1 MPRAIVHHAR
11 ESHPDGRTTYMASFQ
26 DLGLRE
32 VLLAALEDA
41 GIERP
46 TALQQAAIPVL
57 RREGNLVARAG
68 SGSGKTLAYG
78 LGVLDRLEPR
88 AEPDE
93 DEESADEGV
102 EEAPR
107 TTRLLILS
115 PTAEA
120 AERAA
125 LELVPFAQAAG
136 LTIAASGGGWGTRTE
151 EAEVLAA
158 TPGEVV
164 EAVRASAVKLESVEA
179 VVVDGAAEI
188 ESLGG
193 WEALETLFDHV
204 PRDAQRIIITAQ
216 ATDAVDDLAS
226 RRVKRAI
233 RYPTTAADPASQ
245 EPAAEPSATVGYV
258 PVPERDKLDTL
269 ARTLGGGAGGEPPVV
284 YCRTDERAAHVS
296 EVLSLRGFLAS
307 DVGDPDADVVVIG
320 ASGLDEEDETPGGQV
335 ISYDVPADE
344 ETLRA
349 RHGGEDPGFILVDPR
364 ELVHLRETA
373 KRAGFFAQ
381 PAGIQGE
388 EPVSGSVELRTFRG
402 EIRRALR
409 EEDLTAQMLIL
420 EPLFE
425 DFTPTEIAAAASALL
440 RKKRVAAPAPVSAA
454 DAMPAAAAAARD
466 RTTAR
471 MARPAP
477 GGFAETG
484 GGGQAFTR
492 LFVSLGER
500 DGVRAN
506 DLVGAIAGEADIK
519 GSDIGK
525 IEIRDT
531 FSIVEVPADAA
542 ERVISSLNGTT
553 IRNRSVRVD
562 YDRQRKPGGPGG
574 GAGGP
579 RRMNRPGGDDRP
591 PRRMDRGGDDRPPR
605 RNDRGGDD
613 RPPRRDDRGPRS
625 GPGGGGGRGGPRPGG
640 PPRGGGGG
648 GRPGGGGFRR
658 PRED

>member
-1 MPRAIVHHAR
+1 
-11 ESHPDGRTTYMASFQ
+11 MASFQ

-32 VLLAALEDA
+32 PLLAALEDA

-46 TALQQAAIPVL
+46 TALQQAVIPVL
-57 RREGNLVARAG
+57 RREGNLVAKAS

-78 LGVLDRLEPR
+78 LGVLDRLEAR
-88 AEPDE
+88 EAPDE
-93 DEESADEGV
+93 DEDEDEDGEDADESAGHDLPGG
-102 EEAPR
+102 
-107 TTRLLILS
+107 TRFLILS

-125 LELVPFAQAAG
+125 MELVPFAQAAG
-136 LTIAASGGGWGTRTE
+136 LTVAASGGGWGTATE
-151 EAEVLAA
+151 AAEVLAA
-158 TPGEVV
+158 TPAEVV
-164 EAVRASAVKLESVEA
+164 EAVRASALKLEGVEA

-188 ESLGG
+188 ESVGG

-216 ATDAVDDLAS
+216 SSDAVDDLAS

-233 RYPTTAADPASQ
+233 RYPATAADPASQ
-245 EPAAEPSATVGYV
+245 EPAAAPTATVGYV
-258 PVPERDKLDTL
+258 PVSERDKLDTV
-269 ARTLGGGAGGEPPVV
+269 ARILGGGRGGEPPVL
-284 YCRTDERAAHVS
+284 YCRTDERAAQVS
-296 EVLSLRGFLAS
+296 EALTLRGFLAS
-307 DVGDPDADVVVIG
+307 DVGDADADVVVIG
-320 ASGLDEEDETPGGQV
+320 SSGLDDEEEAPGGQV

-349 RHGGEDPGFILVDPR
+349 RHGGEDPGFVLVDPR
-364 ELVHLRETA
+364 ELAHLRDVA
-373 KRAGFFAQ
+373 QRAGFFAQ

-388 EPVSGSVELRTFRG
+388 EPVSGSLELRTFRG
-402 EIRRALR
+402 ELRRALR
-409 EEDLTAQMLIL
+409 EEDLAAQMLIL

-440 RKKRVAAPAPVSAA
+440 RKKRASAPAAPSAA
-454 DAMPAAAAAARD
+454 DAMPAAASAARD

-484 GGGQAFTR
+484 GGGGAAFTR

-525 IEIRDT
+525 IDIRDT

-542 ERVISSLNGTT
+542 ERVIASLNGTT

-562 YDRQRKPGGPGG
+562 YDRQRKSAGPGGGGARGGPGG
-574 GAGGP
+574 GGM
-579 RRMNRPGGDDRP
+579 RRMNRGGDDDRP

-605 RNDRGGDD
+605 RTNRGDDD
-613 RPPRRDDRGPRS
+613 RPPRRGP
-625 GPGGGGGRGGPRPGG
+625 GGPRPGG
-640 PPRGGGGG
+640 PGGRGGPPRGGG
-648 GRPGGGGFRR
+648 RPGGGFRR

>member
-1 MPRAIVHHAR
+1 
-11 ESHPDGRTTYMASFQ
+11 MASFQ
-26 DLGLRE
+26 DLGLSE

-46 TALQQAAIPVL
+46 TALQAAAIPVL

-88 AEPDE
+88 EVSETDE
-93 DEESADEGV
+93 DEDGDEDAAPAAD
-102 EEAPR
+102 EAPR
-107 TTRLLILS
+107 GTRLLILS

-125 LELVPFAQAAG
+125 MELVPFAQAAG

-158 TPGEVV
+158 TPAEVV
-164 EAVRASAVKLESVEA
+164 EAVRASAIKLEALEA

-188 ESLGG
+188 ESIGG

-216 ATDAVDDLAS
+216 TSDAVDDLAS

-233 RYPTTAADPASQ
+233 RYPATAADPKSQ
-245 EPAAEPSATVGYV
+245 EPTPEPTATVGYV

-269 ARTLGGGAGGEPPVV
+269 ARILGGGGGTPPVV
-284 YCRTDERAAHVS
+284 HCRTDERAALVS
-296 EVLSLRGFLAS
+296 ETLTLRGFLVS
-307 DVGDPDADVVVIG
+307 DVGDADADVVVLG
-320 ASGLDEEDETPGGQV
+320 STGVDEDDEAPDGQV
-335 ISYDVPADE
+335 ISFDVPADE

-364 ELVHLRETA
+364 ELAHLRDTA
-373 KRAGFFAQ
+373 KRAGFYAQ
-381 PAGIQGE
+381 PAGIQGD
-388 EPVSGSVELRTFRG
+388 EPVSGSLELRTFRG
-402 EIRRALR
+402 ELRRALR
-409 EEDLTAQMLIL
+409 EEDLAAQMLIL

-440 RKKRVAAPAPVSAA
+440 RKKRAAAPAPASAA
-454 DAMPAAAAAARD
+454 DAMPPAAAAARD
-466 RTTAR
+466 RTVAR
-471 MARPAP
+471 MARPAT
-477 GGFAETG
+477 ETG
-484 GGGQAFTR
+484 GAGAAFTR

-525 IEIRDT
+525 IDIRDT

-562 YDRQRKPGGPGG
+562 YDRQRKPAGGPGG
-574 GAGGP
+574 GP
-579 RRMNRPGGDDRP
+579 RRMDRGGGDDRP
-591 PRRMDRGGDDRPPR
+591 PRRMDRGG
-605 RNDRGGDD
+605 GDD
-613 RPPRRDDRGPRS
+613 RPPRRTNRGDDDRPPR
-625 GPGGGGGRGGPRPGG
+625 GPGGGGGGPRGPRPGGPGGGRGG

-648 GRPGGGGFRR
+648 RPAGGGFRR

>member
-1 MPRAIVHHAR
+1 
-11 ESHPDGRTTYMASFQ
+11 MASFQ

-32 VLLAALEDA
+32 PLLAALEDA

-46 TALQQAAIPVL
+46 TALQAAAIPVL

-78 LGVLDRLEPR
+78 LGILDRLEARETP
-88 AEPDE
+88 EE
-93 DEESADEGV
+93 DGDGDESAADDT
-102 EEAPR
+102 PR
-107 TTRLLILS
+107 GTRLLILS

-125 LELVPFAQAAG
+125 MELVPFAQAAG
-136 LTIAASGGGWGTRTE
+136 LTVAASGGGWGTATE

-158 TPGEVV
+158 TPAEVV
-164 EAVRASAVKLESVEA
+164 EAVRASAVKLEGLEA
-179 VVVDGAAEI
+179 VVVDGASEI
-188 ESLGG
+188 ESVGG

-204 PRDAQRIIITAQ
+204 PRDAQRVIVTAQ
-216 ATDAVDDLAS
+216 SSDAVDDLAS

-233 RYPTTAADPASQ
+233 RYPATAADPKSQ
-245 EPAAEPSATVGYV
+245 EPTPGPTATVGYV
-258 PVPERDKLDTL
+258 PVAERDKLDVL
-269 ARTLGGGAGGEPPVV
+269 ARILGGGRGGEPPVL
-284 YCRTDERAAHVS
+284 YTRTDERAALVS
-296 EVLSLRGFLAS
+296 EALSLRGFLAS
-307 DVGDPDADVVVIG
+307 DVGDADADVVVIG
-320 ASGLDEEDETPGGQV
+320 SSGLDEDEDEKPGGQV

-349 RHGGEDPGFILVDPR
+349 RHGGEDPGFVLVDPR
-364 ELVHLRETA
+364 ELGHLREIA
-373 KRAGFFAQ
+373 KRGGFFAQ
-381 PAGIQGE
+381 PAGVQGE
-388 EPVSGSVELRTFRG
+388 ESVSGSVELRAFRG
-402 EIRRALR
+402 ELRRALR
-409 EEDLTAQMLIL
+409 EEDLVAQMLIL

-440 RKKRVAAPAPVSAA
+440 RKKLPAAPAAPTAA
-454 DAMPAAAAAARD
+454 DAMPPAAAAARD

-471 MARPAP
+471 LSRPAP

-484 GGGQAFTR
+484 AGPAGAAFTR

-542 ERVISSLNGTT
+542 ERVIASLNGTT
-553 IRNRSVRVD
+553 IRSRSVRVD
-562 YDRQRKPGGPGG
+562 YDRQRKPAGGPGG
-574 GAGGP
+574 GGRGA
-579 RRMNRPGGDDRP
+579 PGGGMRRLNRGGDDDRP
-591 PRRMDRGGDDRPPR
+591 PRRMDRGGGDDRPR
-605 RNDRGGDD
+605 RTDRGGDD
-613 RPPRRDDRGPRS
+613 RPPRRGGDDRPGPRGPR
-625 GPGGGGGRGGPRPGG
+625 PGGGAGGRGGP
-640 PPRGGGGG
+640 PRGGGGGG

>member
-1 MPRAIVHHAR
+1 
-11 ESHPDGRTTYMASFQ
+11 MASFQ

-32 VLLAALEDA
+32 PLLAALEDA

-46 TALQQAAIPVL
+46 TALQAAAIPVL

-78 LGVLDRLEPR
+78 LGVLDRLEAREVP
-88 AEPDE
+88 ESDGDE
-93 DEESADEGV
+93 DADPDATAED
-102 EEAPR
+102 APR
-107 TTRLLILS
+107 GTRMLILS

-125 LELVPFAQAAG
+125 MELVPYAQAAG

-158 TPGEVV
+158 TPAEVV
-164 EAVRASAVKLESVEA
+164 EAVRASAIKLEGVEA

-188 ESLGG
+188 ESVGG

-216 ATDAVDDLAS
+216 TSDAVDDLAS

-233 RYPTTAADPASQ
+233 RYPATAADPKSQ
-245 EPAAEPSATVGYV
+245 EPAPEPTATVGYV

-269 ARTLGGGAGGEPPVV
+269 ARILGGGGGSAPVV
-284 YCRTDERAAHVS
+284 HCRTDERAAQVS
-296 EVLSLRGFLAS
+296 ETLTLRGFLVS
-307 DVGDPDADVVVIG
+307 DVDDADADVIVLG
-320 ASGLDEEDETPGGQV
+320 ASGLDEDEDAPTGQV
-335 ISYDVPADE
+335 ISFDVPADE

-349 RHGGEDPGFILVDPR
+349 RHGGEDPGFVLVDPR

-381 PAGIQGE
+381 PAGIQGD
-388 EPVSGSVELRTFRG
+388 EPVSGSLELRTFRG
-402 EIRRALR
+402 ELRKALR
-409 EEDLTAQMLIL
+409 EEDLAAQMLIL

-440 RKKRVAAPAPVSAA
+440 RKKRAAAPAPASSA
-454 DAMPAAAAAARD
+454 DAMPAAAVAARD
-466 RTTAR
+466 RTVAR
-471 MARPAP
+471 MARPAT
-477 GGFAETG
+477 ETG
-484 GGGQAFTR
+484 GGAGTAFTR

-562 YDRQRKPGGPGG
+562 YDRQRTKPAGGPG

-579 RRMNRPGGDDRP
+579 RRMDRGGGDDRP
-591 PRRMDRGGDDRPPR
+591 PRRMDRGGRSSPPPR
-605 RNDRGGDD
+605 SMR
-613 RPPRRDDRGPRS
+613 RGP
-625 GPGGGGGRGGPRPGG
+625 PAPPG
-640 PPRGGGGG
+640 PPAGLVRW
-648 GRPGGGGFRR
+648 RS
-658 PRED
+658 

>member
-1 MPRAIVHHAR
+1 
-11 ESHPDGRTTYMASFQ
+11 MASFQ
-26 DLGLRE
+26 DLGLSE

-46 TALQQAAIPVL
+46 TALQAAAIPVL

-88 AEPDE
+88 HEPDTDE
-93 DEESADEGV
+93 DGDEDAEAV
-102 EEAPR
+102 AEEAPR
-107 TTRLLILS
+107 GTRLLILS
-115 PTAEA
+115 ATAEA

-125 LELVPFAQAAG
+125 MELVPFAQAAG

-158 TPGEVV
+158 TPAEVV
-164 EAVRASAVKLESVEA
+164 EAVRASAIKLEGVEA

-188 ESLGG
+188 ESIGG

-216 ATDAVDDLAS
+216 TSDAVDDLAS

-233 RYPTTAADPASQ
+233 RYPATAADPKSQ
-245 EPAAEPSATVGYV
+245 EPTPEPTATVGYV
-258 PVPERDKLDTL
+258 PVSERDKLDTL
-269 ARTLGGGAGGEPPVV
+269 ARILSGGGGQPPVV
-284 YCRTDERAAHVS
+284 HCRTDERAALVS
-296 EVLSLRGFLAS
+296 ETLTLRGFLVS
-307 DVGDPDADVVVIG
+307 DAGDPDADVIVLG
-320 ASGLDEEDETPGGQV
+320 SSGLDEDEDETPAGQV
-335 ISYDVPADE
+335 ISFDVPADE
-344 ETLRA
+344 ETLRV

-364 ELVHLRETA
+364 ELAHLRDTA

-402 EIRRALR
+402 ELRKALR
-409 EEDLTAQMLIL
+409 EEDLAAQMLIL

-440 RKKRVAAPAPVSAA
+440 RKKRVAAPAPASAA

-466 RTTAR
+466 RTVAR
-471 MARPAP
+471 MARPAV
-477 GGFAETG
+477 ETG
-484 GGGQAFTR
+484 GGGPGAAFTR

-525 IEIRDT
+525 IDIRDT

-562 YDRQRKPGGPGG
+562 YDRQRSKPAGGPG

-579 RRMNRPGGDDRP
+579 RRMDRGGGDDRP
-591 PRRMDRGGDDRPPR
+591 PRRMDRGGGDDRPPR

-613 RPPRRDDRGPRS
+613 RPPRG
-625 GPGGGGGRGGPRPGG
+625 GPGGGPRGPRPGGAGGGRGG
-640 PPRGGGGG
+640 PPRGGGGSA
-648 GRPGGGGFRR
+648 RPGGGGFRR